1 MPPASRPY
9 TTEFKDV
16 TYFPHYGPVMYAV
29 RIVNIFEKKK
39 KKKKNIYIYIYIY
52 IYKISKTGNYST
64 IQGPLLY
71 NTIV

>member
-1 MPPASRPY
+1 
-9 TTEFKDV
+9 
-16 TYFPHYGPVMYAV
+16 MYAV
-29 RIVNIFEKKK
+29 RIVNIFYKKK
-39 KKKKNIYIYIYIY
+39 KKKKNIYIY